1 MAGRIPPEFIS
12 ELLARVDLAQVIGQH
27 IQLKKAGR
35 EHKACCPFHQEKT
48 PSFTV
53 TTKGFYHCFGCGAN
67 GSAIGFLMEYTRCS
81 FVDAVEDLARQVGM
95 TVPRD
100 ARAQARQE
108 SQEPLYECM
117 QQANRYYQ
125 EMLRKS
131 DPAKEY
137 ARSRGLSGQICKEY
151 QIGYAPAGYENVE
164 KRLAGKFDRALL
176 IKAGLLTKNDKRRVY
191 DRFRNR
197 LMFPIRDTRG
207 RTVGFGG
214 RVLEDQDTPKYI
226 NSPETP
232 LFHKG
237 RVLYGLYELQQ
248 RRGNLDQLVVTEG
261 YMDVVSLAEAG
272 VSNVVA
278 TLGTATTEDHLRQM
292 GRFCRKFV
300 FCFDGD
306 DAGRAAGW
314 RALEHILPV
323 LRDGDEVRFAHLP
336 EKEDPDSYIR
346 NHGREVWQEFLSQSV
361 LLEDYFFSQLTRDL
375 DLEKLTDRSKLVQKA
390 RPLLSSMADSAFR
403 DLMMNQLGELTD
415 LTRNQ
420 LRISSKTTERQL
432 AAQQGPKPSVGR
444 PTRIR
449 KMIRMLLE
457 HPELAVQA
465 QSSLLQSLD
474 ALKKPGMELF
484 AEMVDLAQGVADV
497 NTGGMIEAIRASRGE
512 EDAQHLTRL
521 LDWRPAG
528 LDGVSAKGRLQNF
541 EAGLRILQK
550 ERLVAW
556 RSRLTKQQLGD
567 DQTPGKP
574 LSERQKKELQKVNEQ
589 LKELG

>member
-1 MAGRIPPEFIS
+1 
-12 ELLARVDLAQVIGQH
+12 
-27 IQLKKAGR
+27 
-35 EHKACCPFHQEKT
+35 
-48 PSFTV
+48 
-53 TTKGFYHCFGCGAN
+53 
-67 GSAIGFLMEYTRCS
+67 
-81 FVDAVEDLARQVGM
+81 
-95 TVPRD
+95 
-100 ARAQARQE
+100 
-108 SQEPLYECM
+108 
-117 QQANRYYQ
+117 
-125 EMLRKS
+125 
-131 DPAKEY
+131 
-137 ARSRGLSGQICKEY
+137 
-151 QIGYAPAGYENVE
+151 
-164 KRLAGKFDRALL
+164 
-176 IKAGLLTKNDKRRVY
+176 
-191 DRFRNR
+191 
-197 LMFPIRDTRG
+197 MFPIRDTRG

-226 NSPETP
+226 NSPEKP

-512 EDAQHLTRL
+512 EEAQHLTRL